1 MKVLVTGASGFLGSH
16 IAEQLTA
23 QGHDVRAL
31 VRASSKRDFLE
42 KLPRVEFAIGSV
54 EDRDAV
60 FRAAEGVDA
69 IVHAAG
75 LVKARSVSEF
85 HLANVLGT
93 ENLVLAAKAA
103 NAKHS
108 IKRFVFVSSLAAVGP
123 SKDGTP
129 LDESCD
135 AKPVTHYGRS
145 KLEAE
150 RVVRAAKDELQVV
163 ILRPPALYGPRDA
176 EVFAFFQAVQRGVLP
191 TIGDASNT
199 LSLMHG
205 ADAASACIA
214 ALTADVPSGSTY
226 FLDDGHVYGFRQL
239 LEGIEQA
246 LGKKAFI
253 RINLPMPVVYLA
265 ALSSEIFGKAT
276 NKAVMLTRDKMNE
289 IRQPH
294 WVCSSAWAQRDLGWK
309 PAIDLK
315 DGIGQ
320 TAKWYRDQ
328 KWI

>member
-16 IAEQLTA
+16 IAEQLTEK
-23 QGHDVRAL
+23 GHEVRAL
-31 VRASSKRDFLE
+31 VRATSKRDFLE

-60 FRAAEGVDA
+60 FRACEGVDA
-69 IVHAAG
+69 VIHAAG
-75 LVKARSVSEF
+75 LVKARSVSELR
-85 HLANVLGT
+85 LANVLGT
-93 ENLVLAAKAA
+93 ENLVLAAKA
-103 NAKHS
+103 S
-108 IKRFVFVSSLAAVGP
+108 ESCKRFVYVSSLAAVGP
-123 SKDGTP
+123 SRDGAP

-135 AKPVTHYGRS
+135 ARPVTHYGRS

-150 RVVRAAKDELQVV
+150 RVVRAAKDALEVV
-163 ILRPPALYGPRDA
+163 ILRPPAIYGPRDS
-176 EVFAFFQAVQRGVLP
+176 EIFAFFQAVHRGVLP

-199 LSLMHG
+199 LSMIHG
-205 ADAASACIA
+205 ADAASACVA
-214 ALTADVPSGSTY
+214 ALTAEVPSGSTY

-239 LEGIEQA
+239 LEGIEAA
-246 LGKKAFI
+246 LGKKALV

-265 ALSSEIFGKAT
+265 ALGSEIFGKLT

-309 PAIDLK
+309 PQIDL
-315 DGIGQ
+315 DHGIRQ
-320 TAKWYRDQ
+320 TAQWYRDQ